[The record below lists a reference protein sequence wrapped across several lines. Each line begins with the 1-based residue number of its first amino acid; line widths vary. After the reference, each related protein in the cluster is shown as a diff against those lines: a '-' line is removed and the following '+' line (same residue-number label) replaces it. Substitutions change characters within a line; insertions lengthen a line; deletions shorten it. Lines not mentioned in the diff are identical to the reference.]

1 MRTLLTFAS
10 ILFFVLASCAQEDQ
24 ATEEMVTPHQEFLT
38 NLASLCGETFTG
50 AAVYPEDSDQVLV
63 GTELNAHVS
72 VCEEENIYVDFYRDG
87 DTWHATWIL
96 SLREEGL
103 HLYHEHIGDKVYP
116 EGEEPLTGYGGYA
129 DERGSAT
136 LQYFPADEAT
146 AEMLPE
152 AATNVWMME
161 MDLENGNFIYSLD
174 RHDQLRFRAELS
186 LNER

>member
-1 MRTLLTFAS
+1 MR
-10 ILFFVLASCAQEDQ
+10 ILFTFSIALFLIIASCTQEEQ
-24 ATEEMVTPHQEFLT
+24 ATEEIVTPHQEFLT

-50 AAVYPEDSDQVLV
+50 AAVYPEDSDHVLV

-72 VCEEENIYVDFYRDG
+72 LCEEGVVYVDFYRDG

-96 SLREEGL
+96 SQRDDGL

-129 DERGSAT
+129 DDRGDAT
-136 LQYFPADEAT
+136 RQYFPADQAT
-146 AEMLPE
+146 ADMLPP

-161 MDLENGNFIYSLD
+161 MDLENGTFVYSLD
-174 RHDQLRFRAELS
+174 RDNQLRFRAELTM
-186 LNER
+186 N